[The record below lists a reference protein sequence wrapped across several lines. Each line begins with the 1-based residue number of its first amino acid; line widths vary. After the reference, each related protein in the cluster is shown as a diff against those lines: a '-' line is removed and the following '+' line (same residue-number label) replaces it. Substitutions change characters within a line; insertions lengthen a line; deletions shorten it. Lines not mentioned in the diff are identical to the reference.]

1 MGMIRNYLK
10 VALRSIKRHRGYSF
24 INIAGLSIGMAC
36 CFFILLYVRDEL
48 SFDRFHERADR
59 LYRVVVS
66 RIQDGENSASALT
79 PAPLAA
85 ALKEDI
91 PEVAEAACFNR
102 RGAGPI
108 RYGDTVFEPD
118 IFEFTDPAFFM
129 MFSFDFVKGNPAKFF
144 EDPYSIVLTEDSAQR
159 YFGQKEPLGEILEVA
174 NRFSLR
180 VTGIIKTPKNSHIAL
195 HHVVSKELYKEIGVD
210 ITSWNQYNYTTYI
223 LLARNV
229 SDLYVSQKIGPFM
242 SKIFGE
248 SYRSALRLQ
257 PLKRIYLHSNYA
269 YDIHT
274 QTSDIRL
281 VYLLSLIAFFILIMA
296 CANFM
301 NLATARAGRRM
312 REVGLRKVVGAQRRQ
327 LVFQFLGE
335 SIFLAFCSLGL
346 ATIMVK
352 LVLPSFNNLAL
363 KQLRFLS
370 PLDFPTVVFLV
381 GITLITGIIAGSY
394 PAFFLSS
401 FKPVQTVRGTLK
413 TGIKGSLVR
422 KILVIG
428 QFSLSILLIISTL
441 VLYKQL
447 RFFQNKHLGYEK
459 EHLVTIDL
467 NPQFATMYQAFKDS
481 LLQDP
486 NVLRVTATMNL
497 PNWEWP
503 GMVLDSWEGRAS
515 DKEIPIKHGS
525 VDYDFFE
532 TFQMDFALGRPFKR
546 EFPTDATSALIVNEE
561 AVRQMEL
568 EDPLGKRLDILGNK
582 GRIIGVIKDFNFD
595 SIRNKIDPLVLKLA
609 PQETHYLV
617 ARLSPD
623 NITGGIR
630 ALEKT
635 WGNFVKDYPFEFRF
649 LDDVL
654 NRNYM
659 REAMMGKVF
668 TSFTVLAIFIGCL
681 GLFGLASFL
690 AEQKTKEI
698 GVRKVLGASVSG
710 IVLMLTKDFTK
721 WIVLANL
728 VALPAAVFFSSLL
741 LRGYAYRTSL
751 GVFIFL
757 LPVIFSLVIAW
768 ITVSYQSIRAALADP
783 VKSLRYE

>member
-1 MGMIRNYLK
+1 MIRNYLK
-10 VALRSIKRHRGYSF
+10 VALRSIKRHKGYSI
-24 INIAGLSIGMAC
+24 INIAGLTVGMAC

-48 SFDRFHERADR
+48 SFDRFHELGDR

-66 RIQDGENSASALT
+66 RIQDGEGSASALT

-91 PEVAEAACFNR
+91 PEVVEAACFNR

-108 RYGDTVFEPD
+108 RYGETVFEPD
-118 IFEFTDPAFFM
+118 IFEFTDPAFFK
-129 MFSFDFVKGNPAKFF
+129 MFSFDFVKGNPAAALD
-144 EDPYSIVLTEDSAQR
+144 DPYSIVLTEDSAQR

-180 VTGIIKTPKNSHIAL
+180 VTGIIKTPKNSHVAL

-223 LLARNV
+223 LLARNA
-229 SDLYVSQKIGPFM
+229 SDQDVSQKIGPFLF
-242 SKIFGE
+242 KIYGE
-248 SYRSALRLQ
+248 QYKSELRLQ
-257 PLKRIYLHSNYA
+257 PIKRIYLHSNYA

-274 QTSDIRL
+274 RTSDIRI
-281 VYLLSLIAFFILIMA
+281 VYLLSLIAFFILIIA

-301 NLATARAGRRM
+301 NLATARAGRRI

-327 LVFQFLGE
+327 LVLQFLSE
-335 SIFLAFCSLGL
+335 SIFLSFSSLML
-346 ATIMVK
+346 AAILVK
-352 LVLPSFNNLAL
+352 VVLPSINSLAL

-370 PLDFPTVVFLV
+370 PLDLLTVVFLV
-381 GITLITGIIAGSY
+381 GITLLTGLIAGSY

-401 FKPVQTVRGTLK
+401 FKPVQTVRGTLQ
-413 TGIKGSLVR
+413 TGKKGSLVR

-428 QFSLSILLIISTL
+428 QFSVSVLLIISTL
-441 VLYKQL
+441 VVYKQL
-447 RFFQNKHLGYEK
+447 RFIQNKHLGYEK
-459 EHLVTIDL
+459 EHLVTLDL
-467 NPQFATMYQAFKDS
+467 NPQFATMYLAFKDS

-486 NVLRVTATMNL
+486 NVLSVTATMNL

-503 GMVLDSWEGRAS
+503 GTVLDSWEGRS
-515 DKEIPIKHGS
+515 SEKEIPIKHGS
-525 VDYDFFE
+525 VDYDFFK
-532 TFQMDFALGRPFKR
+532 TFQMDFVLGRPFKR
-546 EFPTDATSALIVNEE
+546 EFPTDATTAVIVNEE

-568 EDPLGKRLDILGNK
+568 EDPLGKRLDMWGHA
-582 GRIIGVIKDFNFD
+582 GQIIGVVKDFNFD
-595 SIRNKIDPLVLKLA
+595 SVRNKIEPLVLKLA
-609 PQETHYLV
+609 PEETHHLV
-617 ARLSPD
+617 VRISPD
-623 NITGGIR
+623 NLTGGIR
-630 ALEKT
+630 ALERMWVT
-635 WGNFVKDYPFEFRF
+635 FVKDYPFEFRF

-668 TSFTVLAIFIGCL
+668 TSFAVLAIFIGCL

-721 WIVLANL
+721 WIVVANL
-728 VALPAAVFFSSLL
+728 VALPAAVFLSSLL